1 MLAYDCAY
9 IGHVQAKYAFNER
22 GRLMRLENKVAVITG
37 AASGFGAG
45 TAQLFAAE
53 GAAVVVADIS
63 DEAGES
69 IVDSINTSG
78 GKAVYVHADV
88 TSRQDTRNMI
98 DAAEKLGGRLDILI
112 NNAGYSHSNKEFSTV
127 TDQEFD
133 RVYDVNVKAVFIAVQ
148 EALPVFR
155 RNGGGCIINTS
166 STAALRPRPGLAVYC
181 SSKGAVSNLT
191 KALAVELAP
200 DKVRVNAI
208 CPVIGETGMLETFMG
223 VPDTPENRKKFEATI
238 PLGRFSTPNDIAQ
251 TMLFLSSDDAEFLTG
266 VALEVDGGR
275 CV

>member
-9 IGHVQAKYAFNER
+9 TGHEQAKYAFNQR

-63 DEAGES
+63 DETGES

-88 TSRQDTRNMI
+88 TSRQDARNMI

-133 RVYDVNVKAVFIAVQ
+133 RVYDVNVKAVFIAIQ
-148 EALPVFR
+148 EALPLFR

>member
-1 MLAYDCAY
+1 
-9 IGHVQAKYAFNER
+9 
-22 GRLMRLENKVAVITG
+22 MRLKNKVAVVTG

-45 TAQLFAAE
+45 TAELFAAQ
-53 GAAVVVADIS
+53 GAGVVVADIS
-63 DEAGES
+63 DEAGEA
-69 IVDSINTSG
+69 VVESINTSG
-78 GKAVYVHADV
+78 GRAVYVHADV
-88 TSRQDTRNMI
+88 TSRGDAKRMI
-98 DAAEKLGGRLDILI
+98 QSAKDLGGGLDILV
-112 NNAGYSHSNKEFSTV
+112 NNAGYSHRNKQFSEV
-127 TDQEFD
+127 TDEEFD
-133 RVYDVNVKAVFIAVQ
+133 KVYDVNVKAVFIAIQ
-148 EALPVFR
+148 EALPVLR
-155 RNGGGCIINTS
+155 ERGGGCIINTS

-200 DKVRVNAI
+200 DNVRVNAI

-251 TMLFLSSDDAEFLTG
+251 TMLFLASDDASFLTG

>member
-1 MLAYDCAY
+1 MGNFVEGRVAIVTGAGLGIGREHALMLAAN
-9 IGHVQAKYAFNER
+9 GAKVVVNDL
-22 GRLMRLENKVAVITG
+22 GG
-37 AASGFGAG
+37 DAAGAG
-45 TAQLFAAE
+45 ADTTPAQSVVDEILAMGGE
-53 GAAVVVADIS
+53 AVVNGGNVADFDS
-63 DEAGES
+63 AGEMVQQA
-69 IVDSINTSG
+69 VDAFGSC
-78 GKAVYVHADV
+78 
-88 TSRQDTRNMI
+88 
-98 DAAEKLGGRLDILI
+98 DILI

-133 RVYDVNVKAVFIAVQ
+133 RVYDVNVKAVVIAVQ
-148 EALPVFR
+148 EAFPVFR
-155 RNGGGCIINTS
+155 RNGGGCLINTS

>member
-9 IGHVQAKYAFNER
+9 TGHEQANYAFNE
-22 GRLMRLENKVAVITG
+22 GGSLMRLENKVAIITG

-45 TAQLFAAE
+45 TARLFAAE

-63 DEAGES
+63 DETGES

-133 RVYDVNVKAVFIAVQ
+133 RVYDVNVKAVFIAIQ
-148 EALPVFR
+148 EALPLFR

>member
-1 MLAYDCAY
+1 VLAYDCAY
-9 IGHVQAKYAFNER
+9 TGHEQANYAFNE
-22 GRLMRLENKVAVITG
+22 GGSLMRLENKVAIITG

-45 TAQLFAAE
+45 TARLFAAE

-63 DEAGES
+63 DETGES

>member
-1 MLAYDCAY
+1 
-9 IGHVQAKYAFNER
+9 
-22 GRLMRLENKVAVITG
+22 MRLKDKVAVVTG

-45 TAQLFAAE
+45 TAELFAAQ
-53 GAAVVVADIS
+53 GAGVVVADIS
-63 DEAGES
+63 DEAGEA
-69 IVDSINTSG
+69 VVESINTSG
-78 GKAVYVHADV
+78 GRAVYVHADV
-88 TSRQDTRNMI
+88 TSRGDAKRMI
-98 DAAEKLGGRLDILI
+98 QAANDLGGGLDILV
-112 NNAGYSHSNKEFSTV
+112 NNAGYSHRNKQFSEV
-127 TDQEFD
+127 TDEEFD
-133 RVYDVNVKAVFIAVQ
+133 KVYDVNVKAVFIAIQ
-148 EALPVFR
+148 EALPVLR
-155 RNGGGCIINTS
+155 ERGGGCIINTS

-200 DKVRVNAI
+200 DNVRVNAI

-223 VPDTPENRKKFEATI
+223 VPDTPENRKNFEATI

-251 TMLFLSSDDAEFLTG
+251 TMLFLASDDASFLTG

>member
-1 MLAYDCAY
+1 
-9 IGHVQAKYAFNER
+9 
-22 GRLMRLENKVAVITG
+22 MRLKNKVAVVTG

-45 TAQLFAAE
+45 TAELFAAQ
-53 GAAVVVADIS
+53 GAGVVVADIS
-63 DEAGES
+63 DEAGEA
-69 IVDSINTSG
+69 VVESINTSG
-78 GKAVYVHADV
+78 GCAVYVHADV
-88 TSRQDTRNMI
+88 TSRGDAKRMI
-98 DAAEKLGGRLDILI
+98 QSAKDLGGGLDILV
-112 NNAGYSHSNKEFSTV
+112 NNAGYSHRNKQFSDV
-127 TDQEFD
+127 TDEEFD
-133 RVYDVNVKAVFIAVQ
+133 KVYDVNVKAVFIAIQ
-148 EALPVFR
+148 EALPVLR
-155 RNGGGCIINTS
+155 ERGGGCIINTS

-200 DKVRVNAI
+200 DNVRVNAI

-251 TMLFLSSDDAEFLTG
+251 TMLFLASDDASFLTG

>member
-1 MLAYDCAY
+1 
-9 IGHVQAKYAFNER
+9 
-22 GRLMRLENKVAVITG
+22 MRLKDKVAVVTG

-45 TAQLFAAE
+45 TAELFAAQ
-53 GAAVVVADIS
+53 GAGVVVADIS
-63 DEAGES
+63 DEAGEA
-69 IVDSINTSG
+69 VVESINTSG
-78 GKAVYVHADV
+78 GRAVYVHADV
-88 TSRQDTRNMI
+88 TSRGDTKRMI
-98 DAAEKLGGRLDILI
+98 QSAKDLGGGLDILV
-112 NNAGYSHSNKEFSTV
+112 NNAGYSHRNKQFSDV
-127 TDQEFD
+127 TDEEFD
-133 RVYDVNVKAVFIAVQ
+133 KVYDVNVKAVFIAIQ
-148 EALPVFR
+148 EALPVLR
-155 RNGGGCIINTS
+155 ERGGGCIINTS

-251 TMLFLSSDDAEFLTG
+251 TMLFLASDDASFLTG

>member
-1 MLAYDCAY
+1 
-9 IGHVQAKYAFNER
+9 
-22 GRLMRLENKVAVITG
+22 MRLKDKVAVVTG

-45 TAQLFAAE
+45 TAELFAAQ
-53 GAAVVVADIS
+53 GAGVVVADIS
-63 DEAGES
+63 DEAGEA
-69 IVDSINTSG
+69 VVESINTSG
-78 GKAVYVHADV
+78 GRAVYVHADV
-88 TSRQDTRNMI
+88 TSRGDAKRMI
-98 DAAEKLGGRLDILI
+98 QSAKDLGGGLAILV
-112 NNAGYSHSNKEFSTV
+112 NNAGYSHRNKQFSDV
-127 TDQEFD
+127 TDEEFD
-133 RVYDVNVKAVFIAVQ
+133 KVYDVNVKAVFIAIQ
-148 EALPVFR
+148 EALPVLR
-155 RNGGGCIINTS
+155 ERGGGCIINTS

-200 DKVRVNAI
+200 DNVRVNAI

-251 TMLFLSSDDAEFLTG
+251 TMLFLASDDASFLTG

>member
-1 MLAYDCAY
+1 
-9 IGHVQAKYAFNER
+9 
-22 GRLMRLENKVAVITG
+22 MRLKDKVAVVTG

-45 TAQLFAAE
+45 TAELFAAQ
-53 GAAVVVADIS
+53 GAGVVVADIS
-63 DEAGES
+63 DEAGEA
-69 IVDSINTSG
+69 VVESINTSG
-78 GKAVYVHADV
+78 GRAVYVHADV
-88 TSRQDTRNMI
+88 TSRGDAKRMI
-98 DAAEKLGGRLDILI
+98 QSAKDLGGGLDILV
-112 NNAGYSHSNKEFSTV
+112 NNAGYSHRNKQFSDV
-127 TDQEFD
+127 TDEEFD
-133 RVYDVNVKAVFIAVQ
+133 KVYDVNVKAVFIAIQ
-148 EALPVFR
+148 EALPVLR
-155 RNGGGCIINTS
+155 ERGGGCIINTS

-251 TMLFLSSDDAEFLTG
+251 TMLFLASD
-266 VALEVDGGR
+266 
-275 CV
+275 

>member
-1 MLAYDCAY
+1 
-9 IGHVQAKYAFNER
+9 
-22 GRLMRLENKVAVITG
+22 MRLKDKVAVVTG

-45 TAQLFAAE
+45 TAELFAAQ
-53 GAAVVVADIS
+53 GAGVVVADIS
-63 DEAGES
+63 DEAGEA
-69 IVDSINTSG
+69 VVESINTSG
-78 GKAVYVHADV
+78 GRAVYVHADV
-88 TSRQDTRNMI
+88 TSRGDAKRMI
-98 DAAEKLGGRLDILI
+98 QSAKDLGGGLDILV
-112 NNAGYSHSNKEFSTV
+112 NNAGYSHRNKQFSDV
-127 TDQEFD
+127 TDEEFD
-133 RVYDVNVKAVFIAVQ
+133 KVYDVNVKAVFIAIQ
-148 EALPVFR
+148 EALPVLR
-155 RNGGGCIINTS
+155 ERGGGCIINTS

-251 TMLFLSSDDAEFLTG
+251 TMLFLASDDASFLTG

>member
-1 MLAYDCAY
+1 M
-9 IGHVQAKYAFNER
+9 
-22 GRLMRLENKVAVITG
+22 TG

-45 TAQLFAAE
+45 TAELFAAQ
-53 GAAVVVADIS
+53 GAGVVVADIS
-63 DEAGES
+63 DKAGEA
-69 IVDSINTSG
+69 VVESINTSG
-78 GKAVYVHADV
+78 GRAVYVHADV
-88 TSRQDTRNMI
+88 TSRGDAKRMI
-98 DAAEKLGGRLDILI
+98 QSAKDLGGGLDILV
-112 NNAGYSHSNKEFSTV
+112 NNAGYSHRNKQFSDV
-127 TDQEFD
+127 TDEEFD
-133 RVYDVNVKAVFIAVQ
+133 KVYDVNVKAVFIAIQ
-148 EALPVFR
+148 EALPVLR
-155 RNGGGCIINTS
+155 ERGGGCIINTS

-251 TMLFLSSDDAEFLTG
+251 TMLFLASDDAAFLTG

>member
-1 MLAYDCAY
+1 MNQIDL
-9 IGHVQAKYAFNER
+9 K
-22 GRLMRLENKVAVITG
+22 GRRAVVTG
-37 AASGFGAG
+37 AAQGIGLSITQRLLASGAQVCLWDQDAALLEETCEVLAG
-45 TAQLFAAE
+45 SPVSSK
-53 GAAVVVADIS
+53 VV
-63 DEAGES
+63 
-69 IVDSINTSG
+69 
-78 GKAVYVHADV
+78 DV
-88 TSRQDTRNMI
+88 TDSDTV
-98 DAAEKLGGRLDILI
+98 AAAAQQTASDLGGIDILV
-112 NNAGYSHSNKEFSTV
+112 NNAGYSHRNKQFSDV
-127 TDQEFD
+127 TDEEFD
-133 RVYDVNVKAVFIAVQ
+133 KVYDVNVKAVFIAIQ
-148 EALPVFR
+148 EALPVLR
-155 RNGGGCIINTS
+155 ERGGGCIINTS

-251 TMLFLSSDDAEFLTG
+251 TMLFLASDDAAFLTG

>member
-1 MLAYDCAY
+1 
-9 IGHVQAKYAFNER
+9 
-22 GRLMRLENKVAVITG
+22 MRLKDKVAVVTG

-45 TAQLFAAE
+45 TAELFAAQ
-53 GAAVVVADIS
+53 GAGVVVADIS
-63 DEAGES
+63 DKAGEA
-69 IVDSINTSG
+69 VVESINTSG
-78 GKAVYVHADV
+78 GRAVYVHADV
-88 TSRQDTRNMI
+88 TSRGDAKRMI
-98 DAAEKLGGRLDILI
+98 QSAKELGGGLDILV
-112 NNAGYSHSNKEFSTV
+112 NNAGYSHRNKQFSDV
-127 TDQEFD
+127 TDEEFD
-133 RVYDVNVKAVFIAVQ
+133 KVYDVNVKAVFIAIQ
-148 EALPVFR
+148 EALPVLR
-155 RNGGGCIINTS
+155 ERGGGCIINTS

-251 TMLFLSSDDAEFLTG
+251 TMLFLASDDAAFLTG

>member
-1 MLAYDCAY
+1 
-9 IGHVQAKYAFNER
+9 
-22 GRLMRLENKVAVITG
+22 MRLKDKVAVVTG

-45 TAQLFAAE
+45 TAELFAAQ
-53 GAAVVVADIS
+53 GAGVVVADIS
-63 DEAGES
+63 DEAGEA
-69 IVDSINTSG
+69 VVESINTSVG
-78 GKAVYVHADV
+78 RAVYVHADV
-88 TSRQDTRNMI
+88 TSRGDAKRMI
-98 DAAEKLGGRLDILI
+98 QAANDLGGGLDILV
-112 NNAGYSHSNKEFSTV
+112 NNAGYSHRNKQFSEV
-127 TDQEFD
+127 TDEEFD
-133 RVYDVNVKAVFIAVQ
+133 KVYDVNVKAVFIAIQ
-148 EALPVFR
+148 EALPVLR
-155 RNGGGCIINTS
+155 ERGGGCIINTS

-200 DKVRVNAI
+200 DNVRVNAI

-223 VPDTPENRKKFEATI
+223 VADTPENRKKFEATI

-251 TMLFLSSDDAEFLTG
+251 TMLFLASDDASFLTG

>member
-1 MLAYDCAY
+1 
-9 IGHVQAKYAFNER
+9 
-22 GRLMRLENKVAVITG
+22 MRLKDKVAVVTG

-45 TAQLFAAE
+45 TAELFAAQ
-53 GAAVVVADIS
+53 GAGVVVADIS
-63 DEAGES
+63 DEAGEA
-69 IVDSINTSG
+69 VVESINTSG
-78 GKAVYVHADV
+78 GRAVYVHADV
-88 TSRQDTRNMI
+88 TSRGDVKRMI
-98 DAAEKLGGRLDILI
+98 QSAKDLGGGLDILV
-112 NNAGYSHSNKEFSTV
+112 NNAGYSHRNKQFSDV
-127 TDQEFD
+127 TDEEFD
-133 RVYDVNVKAVFIAVQ
+133 KVYDVNVKAVFIAIQ
-148 EALPVFR
+148 EALPVLR
-155 RNGGGCIINTS
+155 ERGGGCIINTS

-200 DKVRVNAI
+200 DNVRVNAI

-251 TMLFLSSDDAEFLTG
+251 TMLFLASDDASFLTG